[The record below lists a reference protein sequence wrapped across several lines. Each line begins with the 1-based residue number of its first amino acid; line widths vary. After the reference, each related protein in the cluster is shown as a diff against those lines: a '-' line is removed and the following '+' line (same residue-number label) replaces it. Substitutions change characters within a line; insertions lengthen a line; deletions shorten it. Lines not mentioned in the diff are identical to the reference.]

1 MPQTGLGALVTGPHQ
16 PQVLAHRARLQ
27 MQTLRSQGR
36 RQRPGTPH
44 LRAPQTAAQGAKHL
58 LALRHR
64 RGTTHARIAQR
75 LQAAGLPLPDPAP
88 DRGRAHIQMH
98 RQAGC
103 RPTLGRKQTH
113 FHPVS
118 CARPQPR
125 IMPQLAQCAAL
136 PRGHLDVQG
145 VGHEGGGTQGN
156 QRCLTFFLT
165 STKFHAK
172 RLEASSVRSRSSSV

>member
-1 MPQTGLGALVTGPHQ
+1 
-16 PQVLAHRARLQ
+16 

-36 RQRPGTPH
+36 RQRAGTPY

-64 RGTTHARIAQR
+64 RGTPHARIAQR

-88 DRGRAHIQMH
+88 YRGRTHIQMH

-103 RPTLGRKQTH
+103 CPALGRKQTH

-118 CARPQPR
+118 FARPQPR
-125 IMPQLAQCAAL
+125 IVPQLAQSAAL

-156 QRCLTFFLT
+156 QRYLTFYLT
-165 STKFHAK
+165 STKFHAD
-172 RLEASSVRSRSSSV
+172 RLGDLFNSPSHFYLKLKYTTFTLN